1 MPRFDEENV
10 PKGQMTHI
18 IQVAKIFINK
28 YNLSKWKDRHDLVYE
43 PIRKYSRWF
52 CNQCRTK
59 LKFSELDSACTG
71 VSQRTTNTEC
81 RKRKQLC
88 SDWWGQAKKKSLT
101 RKERNTQ
108 QLMKQQSFIKRQRLA
123 WTNQPKEISSSTAM
137 GIPLAPRT
145 EPEVW
150 WKCPYCDFKV
160 QNGANKRPHAQRLYH
175 LNRAHGIKGKQ
186 AHLMR
191 PNDRSHPHR
200 PVALMQSVKT
210 RWEKQLQEFKKL
222 RWPGAHD
229 LNSEPART
237 QVTNGKS
244 RQWVRSYYECKA
256 CLDLVPSSAVPT
268 DTCYATNG
276 KGPSLEKRKQ
286 IWKQCRD
293 VASLT
298 TTKWLQ
304 DKSKIGFKKRKTKPT
319 RKACQQ
325 LSQQAAG
332 MTASRNGLRGQ
343 VIGEAANPGPI
354 ASLKVWSQNISSF
367 QLHGRDLLERA
378 EKADVHLLAL
388 QETNI
393 STISTAST
401 SHMSQ
406 RMGWQ
411 MMQIPKPGKNQGGVA
426 LLCREPLG
434 LVLKKSETTPQGRF
448 TVHKEWL
455 Q

>member
-1 MPRFDEENV
+1 MIWC
-10 PKGQMTHI
+10 M
-18 IQVAKIFINK
+18 
-28 YNLSKWKDRHDLVYE
+28 NLSESTVDGSVTNAGRSLNSLNSIPLALGYLRE
-43 PIRKYSRWF
+43 PPILNVANANN
-52 CNQCRTK
+52 CV
-59 LKFSELDSACTG
+59 LTG
-71 VSQRTTNTEC
+71 GV
-81 RKRKQLC
+81 KP
-88 SDWWGQAKKKSLT
+88 KKSLT

-244 RQWVRSYYECKA
+244 RQWGGPSLSKPYIHNTNG
-256 CLDLVPSSAVPT
+256 SSAVPT

>member
-1 MPRFDEENV
+1 
-10 PKGQMTHI
+10 
-18 IQVAKIFINK
+18 
-28 YNLSKWKDRHDLVYE
+28 
-43 PIRKYSRWF
+43 
-52 CNQCRTK
+52 
-59 LKFSELDSACTG
+59 
-71 VSQRTTNTEC
+71 
-81 RKRKQLC
+81 
-88 SDWWGQAKKKSLT
+88 
-101 RKERNTQ
+101 
-108 QLMKQQSFIKRQRLA
+108 MKQQSFIKRQRLA
-123 WTNQPKEISSSTAM
+123 WTNQPREISSSTAM

-145 EPEVW
+145 EPGVW

-191 PNDRSHPHR
+191 PDDRSHPHR
-200 PVALMQSVKT
+200 PLALMQSVKT

-244 RQWVRSYYECKA
+244 RQWIRSYYECKA
-256 CLDLVPSSAVPT
+256 CLHLVPSSAVTT

-298 TTKWLQ
+298 ITKWLQ

-332 MTASRNGLRGQ
+332 MTASRKGLRGPSYW
-343 VIGEAANPGPI
+343 GSCKSGPI

-378 EKADVHLLAL
+378 EKAGVHLLAL

-393 STISTAST
+393 STIGIAST

-411 MMQIPKPGKNQGGVA
+411 MVHMIPRPGKNQGGVA

-434 LVLKKSETTPQGRF
+434 LALKKSETTCQGQFLVAEVHGAQRVV
-448 TVHKEWL
+448 TVISL
-455 Q
+455 SGTTRTMT